1 MLARRIKRLFYQF
14 SLGDQNFR
22 FMFDS
27 PPDDDVIVFDC
38 ETTGL
43 DVAHD
48 DIVTIAAVK
57 IRGNRILASEKFE
70 VIARPDA
77 KMSAEAIKVHR
88 LREADVEG
96 GKLIFKVLPDFLHFV
111 GGRPLVG
118 YYLEF
123 DVAMV
128 DKYLLQLKGIGL
140 PNPMVEVSQMY
151 YERKYGDAPPGTV
164 IDLSFKAILADL
176 GIPPLDQHDAL
187 NDAMM
192 TAMIYVTLKDMKERG
207 VRIPRLR
214 EDARGVHGFGA

>member
-27 PPDDDVIVFDC
+27 PPDGDVVAFDC

-43 DVAHD
+43 DVAQD

-57 IRGNRILASEKFE
+57 IRGNRIMASEKFE

-77 KMSAEAIKVHR
+77 KMSTEAIKVHR

-111 GGRPLVG
+111 RGRPLVG

-140 PNPMVEVSQMY
+140 PNPMIEVSQMY
-151 YERKYGDAPPGTV
+151 YERKYGDAPPGTT

-192 TAMIYVTLKDMKERG
+192 TAMIYVALKDMKERG

-214 EDARGVHGFGA
+214 KDARDVHGFGA